1 VVLFQHRQRC
11 GWNADVAGSA
21 GVRVV
26 CLSLLLG
33 GEDGVSV
40 FLTSIKQYFKIIFQQ
55 NEINTIKHS

>member
-1 VVLFQHRQRC
+1 M
-11 GWNADVAGSA
+11 AGSA

>member
-1 VVLFQHRQRC
+1 MAR
-11 GWNADVAGSA
+11 SA

-40 FLTSIKQYFKIIFQQ
+40 FLTYIKQYKKNNPSF
-55 NEINTIKHS
+55 N